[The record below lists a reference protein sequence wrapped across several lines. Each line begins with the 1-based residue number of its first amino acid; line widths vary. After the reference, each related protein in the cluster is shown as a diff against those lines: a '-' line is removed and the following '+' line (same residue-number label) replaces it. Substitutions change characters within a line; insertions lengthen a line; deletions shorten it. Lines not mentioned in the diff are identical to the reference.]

1 MDILFD
7 GSNIWVACWGSTKVY
22 KLRASD
28 GTQLGKIP
36 MQFGPQTL
44 GFDGKKIWVADD
56 SSSVMTLIRPSDGKI
71 IGSANSGAWPCL
83 GMAFDGND
91 MWGTDYGAY
100 TVNRMRA
107 ASGAFAG
114 RIPVGVQPVGVIF
127 DGTSIWVANQ
137 ADDTVT
143 KITK

>member
-1 MDILFD
+1 
-7 GSNIWVACWGSTKVY
+7 
-22 KLRASD
+22 
-28 GTQLGKIP
+28 
-36 MQFGPQTL
+36 
-44 GFDGKKIWVADD
+44 
-56 SSSVMTLIRPSDGKI
+56 
-71 IGSANSGAWPCL
+71 
-83 GMAFDGND
+83 
-91 MWGTDYGAY
+91 
-100 TVNRMRA
+100 MRA